1 MQNSKLA
8 RFLIIAMAT
17 FFIIFVLSLIL
28 VMQQPNFQRSGG
40 ITVFVEISFS
50 WIRQFTGLALII
62 FSVISL
68 IIEDTALMETKN
80 LAKWITF
87 VILGILIIHT
97 IWYLVLAIVIIL
109 VVLIVID
116 FLRDRNKNIETSQ

>member
-40 ITVFVEISFS
+40 IAVFVEISFS

-109 VVLIVID
+109 IVLIVID